1 MSVSQGE
8 TELKGEKNSAA
19 GWLEE
24 WQQQM
29 PASAG
34 KAQEGRAAPE
44 LFMSWVCISVDV
56 FVVMPQKKQQSK
68 RNPDT
73 YLQAML
79 T

>member
-34 KAQEGRAAPE
+34 TAQEGRTAPE
-44 LFMSWVCISVDV
+44 LFMS
-56 FVVMPQKKQQSK
+56 
-68 RNPDT
+68 
-73 YLQAML
+73 
-79 T
+79 